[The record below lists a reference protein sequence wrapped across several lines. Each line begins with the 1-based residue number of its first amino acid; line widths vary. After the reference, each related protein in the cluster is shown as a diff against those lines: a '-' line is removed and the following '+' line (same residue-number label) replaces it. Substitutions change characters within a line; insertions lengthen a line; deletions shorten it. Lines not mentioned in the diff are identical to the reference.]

1 MDSDSN
7 FSSNIFTLNR
17 IKSIFQKNQKIGKIS
32 SNVLIF
38 MGRFLEL
45 FLVDIINNLIFLA
58 KKNGRNRIK
67 KKDLDYLVKKKTLCK
82 SITN

>member
-1 MDSDSN
+1 MEPESKLL
-7 FSSNIFTLNR
+7 SNIFTLNR
-17 IKSIFQKNQKIGKIS
+17 IKSILQKNKKIGKIS
-32 SNVLIF
+32 STVLFF

-67 KKDLDYLVKKKTLCK
+67 KKDLGYFIKKKENIK
-82 SITN
+82 

>member
-1 MDSDSN
+1 
-7 FSSNIFTLNR
+7 
-17 IKSIFQKNQKIGKIS
+17 
-32 SNVLIF
+32 

-45 FLVDIINNLIFLA
+45 FLVDIINNLILRA

-67 KKDLDYLVKKKTLCK
+67 KKDLDYLIKKKKPLDK